1 VKLLTTEELNAR
13 IESAK
18 VLVSSYHTS
27 RDEGFLKRALSMLLF
42 RDHGLENYQ
51 PLYISDG
58 ATQLLGSATQLLVDH
73 LTTPRSKI
81 FPATSG
87 KIRAL
92 GHNYD
97 DFVVEHVVDVSSMV
111 NHILKQDPANVA
123 REVFLLGRTCPICI
137 VTKAEDSSLKRSN
150 RNNIS
155 NPWSE
160 YDRTGIKRSLIRP
173 ACGPLT

>member
-1 VKLLTTEELNAR
+1 MKLLTTEELNAR

-27 RDEGFLKRALSMLLF
+27 RNEGFLKKALSMLLF

-58 ATQLLGSATQLLVDH
+58 AANLLGTSTQLLTSH

-81 FPATSG
+81 FPATSS
-87 KIRAL
+87 KIRSL

-97 DFVVEHVVDVSSMV
+97 DFVVEHVVDVSTMV
-111 NHILKQDPANVA
+111 NHILQQDPDSITT
-123 REVFLLGRTCPICI
+123 EVYNLGRSCPICI
-137 VTKAEDSSLKRSN
+137 VSKTEDSSLKRSN

-160 YDRTGIKRSLIRP
+160 YDKVGIKRTLIRQ
-173 ACGPLT
+173 ACGPLA